1 MAKNSCQFVKFV
13 SNKNRLIM
21 LGEGMPWHI
30 ILVFFAI
37 GVFSGINGGKK
48 EKKRN
53 EDAHS

>member
-1 MAKNSCQFVKFV
+1 
-13 SNKNRLIM
+13 M